1 MGLALVG
8 SRVARSPVSL
18 PLFPSP
24 DPALELL
31 AMTEHFIGHK
41 KARLEASPNRFFVA
55 CAILALSIAFLM
67 SAALAGTTAFRK
79 EWQYVSEAKV

>member
-1 MGLALVG
+1 
-8 SRVARSPVSL
+8 
-18 PLFPSP
+18 
-24 DPALELL
+24 
-31 AMTEHFIGHK
+31 MTEHFIGHK